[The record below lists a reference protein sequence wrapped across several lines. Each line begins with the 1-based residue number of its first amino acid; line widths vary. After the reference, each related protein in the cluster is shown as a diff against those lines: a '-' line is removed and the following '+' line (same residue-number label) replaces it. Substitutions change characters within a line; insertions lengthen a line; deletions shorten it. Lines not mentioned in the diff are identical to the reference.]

1 MVAKFLLCFSLI
13 QNTNRILSTKV
24 PPGAITSINGMRV
37 LSMWWVILGH
47 CYAFQVMTGLPSK
60 LFHIF
65 ITNKLPKIYFRRR
78 NNSSRQQLFQ
88 YFKGKKD
95 LLCNPGSEECQCRYE
110 RGIVF
115 LSLGGLA
122 TTFAAL
128 GWCSSLLSS
137 LDIASLVAHQR
148 HSEPI
153 TLMELCQ

>member
-1 MVAKFLLCFSLI
+1 MAKFLLCFSLI

-47 CYAFQVMTGLPSK
+47 CYAFQTTAGLPSK

-88 YFKGKKD
+88 YFKGEKG
-95 LLCNPGSEECQCRYE
+95 LSCNPGSEECQCRYE
-110 RGIVF
+110 RGIVI
-115 LSLGGLA
+115 SSHWVAINLA

-137 LDIASLVAHQR
+137 LDITSLVTHQR
-148 HSEPI
+148 HSGP
-153 TLMELCQ
+153 LF

>member
-1 MVAKFLLCFSLI
+1 MAKFLLCFSLI

-47 CYAFQVMTGLPSK
+47 CYAFQTTAGLPSK

-65 ITNKLPKIYFRRR
+65 ITDKLPKFTLEEEIILVGSNCFNILKAKRTFCATLGLRSVSVGMR
-78 NNSSRQQLFQ
+78 GGLFSSHW
-88 YFKGKKD
+88 
-95 LLCNPGSEECQCRYE
+95 
-110 RGIVF
+110 
-115 LSLGGLA
+115 GGLA
-122 TTFAAL
+122 TTFAGLA
-128 GWCSSLLSS
+128 WCSSLLSS

-153 TLMELCQ
+153 TLMEFCQ